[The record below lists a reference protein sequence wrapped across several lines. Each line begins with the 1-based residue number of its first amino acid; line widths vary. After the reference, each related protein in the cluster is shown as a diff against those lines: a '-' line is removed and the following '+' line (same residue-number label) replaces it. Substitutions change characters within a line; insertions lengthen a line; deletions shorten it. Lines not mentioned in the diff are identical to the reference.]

1 MPTVSLDQLQN
12 AMEWVSSDFMDNEA
26 YICRQTGKIYWV
38 AGDPGM
44 IDEEEEEEV
53 PEDIHD
59 ADKYIA
65 VPDKHYLDLGKQ
77 LAIDFTSQYLAERY
91 DGVRDIFRAKGAY
104 RRFKDILERKGLLE
118 EWYRYSDERAAKAL
132 AEWCE
137 LEGLILA
144 P

>member
-12 AMEWVSSDFMDNEA
+12 AMEWVSGDFMDNEA

-65 VPDKHYLDLGKQ
+65 VPDKRDLDLGKQ
-77 LAIDFTSQYLAERY
+77 LAFDFTLQYLAERY
-91 DGVRDIFRAKGAY
+91 DDVRDIFRAKGAY

-137 LEGLILA
+137 LEGLIPA

>member
-12 AMEWVSSDFMDNEA
+12 AMEWVSSDFLDNEA
-26 YICRQTGKIYWV
+26 YICRQTGKIHWV
-38 AGDPGM
+38 AGEPGM
-44 IDEEEEEEV
+44 FDEDEEV

-65 VPDKHYLDLGKQ
+65 VPDKRDLDLGKQ
-77 LAIDFTSQYLAERY
+77 LAFDFTSQYLAERY
-91 DGVRDIFRAKGAY
+91 DDVRDIFRAKGAY

>member
-12 AMEWVSSDFMDNEA
+12 AMEWVSSDVLDNEA

-38 AGDPGM
+38 AGEPGM
-44 IDEEEEEEV
+44 IDEEEEV

-59 ADKYIA
+59 ADKYIP
-65 VPDKHYLDLGKQ
+65 VPDKRHLDFGNQ
-77 LAIDFTSQYLAERY
+77 LAFDFTSQYLAERY
-91 DGVRDIFRAKGAY
+91 DDVRDMFRRKGAY
-104 RRFKDILERKGLLE
+104 RRFKDILERNGMLE
-118 EWYRYSDERAAKAL
+118 KWYRYSDKRSAKAL

-137 LEGLILA
+137 SEGLILA

>member
-1 MPTVSLDQLQN
+1 MPTVSLDELQN
-12 AMEWVSSDFMDNEA
+12 AMEWVSSDILDDEA
-26 YICRQTGKIYWV
+26 YICRKTGQIYWV

-44 IDEEEEEEV
+44 IDEEEEV

-59 ADKYIA
+59 SDQYIP
-65 VPDKHYLDLGKQ
+65 VPDKRYLDLGKQ
-77 LAIDFTSQYLAERY
+77 LAFDFTSQYLAERY
-91 DGVRDIFRAKGAY
+91 DDVRGMFRRKGAY
-104 RRFKDILERKGLLE
+104 RRFKDVLERKGLLE
-118 EWYRYSDERAAKAL
+118 EWYRYSDERVGRAL

>member
-12 AMEWVSSDFMDNEA
+12 AMEWVSGDFLDNEA

-38 AGDPGM
+38 DGDPGM
-44 IDEEEEEEV
+44 IDEEEEV

-65 VPDKHYLDLGKQ
+65 VPDKRDLDLGKQ
-77 LAIDFTSQYLAERY
+77 LAFDFTSQYLAERY
-91 DGVRDIFRAKGAY
+91 DDVRDMFRAKGAY

-137 LEGLILA
+137 LESLILA